1 MRTDL
6 AIESGPVDGEQSG
19 VEITREAFIGGSI
32 SRVRILNEQGTK
44 AFNKPPGWYIT
55 LECPRIAEEDA
66 EGRDHVSRQI
76 AKELVNLL
84 PNAVRTTPASFTT
97 LVVGLGN
104 WHVTPD
110 ALGPKVVA
118 DLLVTRHLLEHAA
131 EELGDG
137 LRSVCAIAPGVLG
150 LTGIET
156 GEIIMGIVEKVRPQL
171 VIAVDALASRSVERV
186 GTTIQMTDT
195 GISPGS
201 GIGNKRK
208 ALTRETLG
216 VPVIAIGVP
225 TVVYA
230 STIAQE
236 AVEQAL
242 ATMAELAHAQGTGRR
257 VPSMSKAMRQDL
269 LQNLLSP
276 HVESLVVTP
285 KEIDS
290 IINNMSKVIAG
301 GLNVGLHPNLHLGE
315 NLSFL

>member
-1 MRTDL
+1 VRTDL
-6 AIESGPVDGEQSG
+6 AIESGPVDEEQSG
-19 VEITREAFIGGSI
+19 VEITRETFVGGNI
-32 SRVRILNEQGTK
+32 TRVRVLNEQG
-44 AFNKPPGWYIT
+44 AQRFNKPPGLYIT
-55 LECPRIAEEDA
+55 LECQSIAEEDA
-66 EGRDHVSRQI
+66 DLRHEVSQQI
-76 AKELVNLL
+76 AKELENLW
-84 PNAVRTTPASFTT
+84 PISTRAAHRAATI

-110 ALGPKVVA
+110 ALGPKVVQE
-118 DLLVTRHLLEHAA
+118 LLVTRHLLEHAA
-131 EELGDG
+131 QG
-137 LRSVCAIAPGVLG
+137 LDEGLQSVCAIAPGVLG

-156 GEIIMGIVEKVRPQL
+156 GEIILGIVEKVRPHM

-186 GTTIQMTDT
+186 GTTVQMTDT

-230 STIAQE
+230 ATIARE

-242 ATMAELAHAQGTGRR
+242 AAMVGLSHAEGAGARR
-257 VPSMSKAMRQDL
+257 PTLSKEMRQDL
-269 LQNLLSP
+269 LQNILSP
-276 HVESLVVTP
+276 HAENLVVTP

-301 GLNVGLHPNLHLGE
+301 GLNAGLHPNLYLGE
-315 NLSFL
+315 ALS